1 MEWFA
6 LLIDQNMQAL
16 ALLNIKRGHKIFTVL
31 KVFIVY
37 FWLSQKPRI
46 GNKFECNQR
55 ILAMFFMRFSSKKS
69 FGS

>member
-37 FWLSQKPRI
+37 FWWSQKPRI

-55 ILAMFFMRFSSKKS
+55 ILAMFFYAFLK
-69 FGS
+69 